1 MKTVKLIAGI
11 ITYIAVCACGNTTPN
26 TQNPS
31 QAKEN
36 AVEAKVEQETTFQ
49 DLTLE
54 EAFEK
59 AKKEEK
65 YVFISFYTKT
75 CVPCK
80 KMKTT
85 VFSTSECNEYINKH
99 FIPIMVDGEDDG
111 IGTEIAKKYEV
122 FIFPTYMI
130 LLPDG
135 SKEGEILGAEYDVNK
150 FLGMLKT
157 IIHDNQ

>member
-65 YVFISFYTKT
+65 YVFISF
-75 CVPCK
+75 
-80 KMKTT
+80 
-85 VFSTSECNEYINKH
+85 
-99 FIPIMVDGEDDG
+99 
-111 IGTEIAKKYEV
+111 
-122 FIFPTYMI
+122 
-130 LLPDG
+130 
-135 SKEGEILGAEYDVNK
+135 
-150 FLGMLKT
+150 
-157 IIHDNQ
+157 